1 MWFAITWR
9 TVSEIAITKDTK
21 MDFPS
26 FLRLILL
33 AAIWGGSFLFMRI
46 AANVMGPAVLIEARV
61 LFAAIALLVIS
72 LYLKK
77 KLELTKHTRHFFI
90 IGLFNTAL
98 PFLLFAYA
106 AQTLNAST
114 LSILNS
120 TAAIWGAVIGV
131 FWTKTPLTK
140 RGTLGLLIGV
150 IGVAVLVGWDAVR
163 IGEEATLPIIA
174 GLMAACC
181 YGIAT
186 NYAKN
191 APSVPAFNNAHG
203 SMWAACLIVLPL
215 IPFVPMREVPTQ
227 EVWLAVVLLGVVCTG
242 AAYLLYFR
250 LVTDIGPSSAL
261 SVTFLIPMFGILW
274 GNLILGEPIGIN
286 TAVGTILVIS
296 GTMLVTGFS
305 FSSLRKAKAG

>member
-1 MWFAITWR
+1 MNLA
-9 TVSEIAITKDTK
+9 
-21 MDFPS
+21 S
-26 FLRLILL
+26 FLRLVLL
-33 AAIWGGSFLFMRI
+33 ASIWGGSFLFMRI

-61 LFAAIALLVIS
+61 FFAALALLIIS
-72 LYLKK
+72 VYLKK
-77 KLELTKHTRHFFI
+77 KLEFTKHTKHFFI

-120 TAAIWGAVIGV
+120 TAAIWGAVLGV

-140 RGTLGLLIGV
+140 RGALGLLVGIV
-150 IGVAVLVGWDAVR
+150 GVAVLVGWDAVR
-163 IGEEATLPIIA
+163 IGEQATLPIIA
-174 GLMAACC
+174 GVMAACC

-215 IPFVPMREVPTQ
+215 IPFVPMRETPTQ
-227 EVWLAVVLLGVVCTG
+227 EVWISVVLLGVVCTG

-250 LVTDIGPSSAL
+250 LVNDIGPSSAL

-274 GNLILGEPIGIN
+274 GNLFLGEPIGVN
-286 TAVGTILVIS
+286 TIVGTVLVIS

-305 FSSLRKAKAG
+305 LSSLRRAPTS